1 MSNEPIYKRRLRE
14 YRKAKSKSRVNATL
28 PVSAPTPTPR
38 SPLSDNTTD
47 STYSKPLRR
56 GDPIP
61 GSILYRDFCRECGE
75 PMRVDRT
82 TARKKH
88 SPCCERC
95 EPHQLANMPAT
106 TDDLSP
112 WQENAIRAMEDR

>member
-1 MSNEPIYKRRLRE
+1 MTNEPIYKRRLRE
-14 YRKAKSKSRVNATL
+14 YRKAKAKL

-38 SPLSDNTTD
+38 SPLSTNTTN
-47 STYSKPLRR
+47 SKPLLR

-75 PMRVDRT
+75 PMRVDLT

-106 TDDLSP
+106 MDDLSP